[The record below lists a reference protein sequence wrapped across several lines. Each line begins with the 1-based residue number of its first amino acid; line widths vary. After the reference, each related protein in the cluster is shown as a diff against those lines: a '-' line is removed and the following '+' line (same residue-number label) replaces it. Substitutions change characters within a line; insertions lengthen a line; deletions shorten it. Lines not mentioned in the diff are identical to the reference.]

1 MQDQNFEELLNESM
15 KKISVGEVLDGT
27 VISVNPMYVA
37 LNIGYKA
44 DGIVKREDFSDDSTL
59 DLTTVCKPG
68 DKLKVKVKKLNDGEG
83 QVALS
88 RKELIRAEINDKL
101 EKAYKEGGVH
111 RGKVVKTNAGGLS
124 IELEPGVLV
133 FMPASLVS
141 VNLEKDLEK
150 YVGQELDFVITEFN
164 PAKRRIIADR
174 KKLMLEELKLKK
186 AEALA
191 KIHEGDI
198 IDGTIK
204 SLLDFGAFVDLGGV
218 DGLLHVSEIGWGR
231 IQNPKK
237 VFNIGEKVR
246 VLVKELKDGKISL
259 TAKFPDENPWLLAKA
274 NYAIGNVIKGKVA
287 RMTDYGAFIQLD
299 DYIDALLHVSQISR
313 DRIKTPSDVL
323 KIGDEVEVKVIE
335 FDADNKRISVSIKA
349 LLPEPE
355 KVVKEEK
362 PEESEVQDVD
372 IEAYAKKMEE
382 EENK

>member
-1 MQDQNFEELLNESM
+1 MQEQNFEELLNESM

-27 VISVNPMYVA
+27 VISVNPMFIA

-88 RKELIRAEINDKL
+88 RKELIRAEINEKL

-111 RGKVVKTNAGGLS
+111 KGKVVSTNAGGLS

-133 FMPASLVS
+133 FMPTSLITVG
-141 VNLEKDLEK
+141 LEKDLNQ
-150 YVGQELDFVITEFN
+150 YVGKELEFVISEFN
-164 PAKRRIIADR
+164 PIKRRIIADR
-174 KKLMLEELKLKK
+174 KRLVLDELNKK
-186 AEALA
+186 KEEALA

-198 IDGTIK
+198 IEGTIK

-218 DGLLHVSEIGWGR
+218 DGLLHVSEMGWGR

-237 VFNIGEKVR
+237 LFNVGDKVKVAVR
-246 VLVKELKDGKISL
+246 ELKDGKISL
-259 TAKFPDENPWLLAKA
+259 TAKFPEENPWLIAKA
-274 NYAIGNVIKGKVA
+274 NYAVGNVVKGKVA

-299 DYIDALLHVSQISR
+299 DHIDALLHVSQISR
-313 DRIKTPSDVL
+313 DRIKTPADVL

-335 FDADNKRISVSIKA
+335 FDMDAKRISVSIKA
-349 LLPEPE
+349 LLPEPV
-355 KVVKEEK
+355 KPVKEEK
-362 PEESEVQDVD
+362 PEEAEVQDID